1 MEFQAEHPGP
11 WIDINKDSLLVHRV
25 GEWRYQKPV
34 VESEKC
40 CHCGTCYLF
49 CPTGC
54 IKDNETYFAADL
66 EYCKGCGIC
75 AKVCPISAIS
85 MALEGNQ

>member
-1 MEFQAEHPGP
+1 MEFKTKYEGP
-11 WIDINKDSLLVHRV
+11 WAEGPAIYTLDV
-25 GEWRYQKPV
+25 GNWKFQRPV
-34 VESEKC
+34 VKAAKC

-54 IKDNETYFAADL
+54 REDKGTYFEANL

-75 AKVCPISAIS
+75 ATECPVKAIA
-85 MALEGNQ
+85 MVREE